1 MELNSSSDKHRRA
14 VLSAMRNG
22 NLSSEEAMAL
32 LRSYKTLADEAVEK
46 INIEAFV
53 SRSLKNIKQEQ

>member
-1 MELNSSSDKHRRA
+1 
-14 VLSAMRNG
+14 
-22 NLSSEEAMAL
+22 MAL